1 MKDVK
6 ILTPDDMGEGIK
18 FNPTTKKFDV
28 DTPASDSSA
37 PQFDSS
43 LTTNGQ
49 GKLTVMGERSDVTNK
64 NTETLAVP
72 LHDRVYAI
80 TRGLLQVGESD
91 IYVPFSQSMDLR
103 KVFAFA
109 DENIFDWHNLAYVAV
124 KILPLGDYFDGKE
137 SVDMVVVDGDD
148 DVVLHSDHYITVHLR
163 DGQLVMEGGDEANL
177 ANRLVIDGNII
188 YPKQGEHLYTAEDEK
203 YLITHFPTAAD
214 IRRAFLGE

>member
-1 MKDVK
+1 MIDLK
-6 ILTPDDMGEGIK
+6 IVTPDDMGEGLT
-18 FNPTTKKFDV
+18 FNPKTKKFDV
-28 DTPASDSSA
+28 DTPASDSST

-64 NTETLAVP
+64 NTQLLAVQ

-80 TRGLLQVGESD
+80 ARGLLQVGESD
-91 IYVPFSQSMDLR
+91 IYVPFSQGMDLR
-103 KVFAFA
+103 KVFAFVHL
-109 DENIFDWHNLAYVAV
+109 NIFDWSHLDIDV

-137 SVDMVVVDGDD
+137 SVDMIVVDGND
-148 DVVLHSDHYITVHLR
+148 DVNLHSEHSITVHLR

-188 YPKQGEHLYTAEDEK
+188 YPKQDQHLYAIEDEK
-203 YLITHFPTAAD
+203 YLIAYFHTVAD